1 MALQL
6 IRRGGTISGILIAV
20 ESLIALTPW
29 AGGGGGTES
38 CLLKQCLYRRE
49 FRSGGTEEADSQGS
63 GTV

>member
-29 AGGGGGTES
+29 AGGGGGHRELS
-38 CLLKQCLYRRE
+38 FEAVFIPQGIQKRRN
-49 FRSGGTEEADSQGS
+49 
-63 GTV
+63 